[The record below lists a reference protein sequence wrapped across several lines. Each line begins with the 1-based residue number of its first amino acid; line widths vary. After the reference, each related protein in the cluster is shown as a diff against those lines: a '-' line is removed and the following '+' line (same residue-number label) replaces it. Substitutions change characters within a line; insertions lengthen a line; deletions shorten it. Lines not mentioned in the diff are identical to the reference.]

1 MSKALKDEVA
11 LGHLL
16 RRAGFG
22 SSPAS
27 YEEFLSLGW
36 RKTVDRLLDELGE
49 PAAPL
54 PEGFDPYVPGATQQA
69 WLDRMLSG
77 RAMLAEKL
85 AFFWHG
91 HFATSNA
98 KVQDPQLL
106 WTQYGLFRHKG
117 GGKFRELVEKVSRDV
132 AMIRWL
138 DGNSNRKGAPNEN
151 YARELQELFTLGI
164 GNYSEQDIRE
174 IARAFTGWGSHH
186 HKFVFSEQYHDDGK
200 KTVHGRTGNW
210 DGDDV
215 VRIITGQPASR
226 AFIATELLRFFSTPD
241 PDASEVEAV
250 AATLHKTDGSIKD
263 ALRTVFLADA
273 FRARSHYRTL
283 VKSPVEFVV
292 GVLRVTG
299 ASPVPLWA
307 HGSLERTGQTLFRPP
322 SVKGWP
328 SGAGWLGSAAMVERL
343 KAARRV
349 ADGAPESMASG
360 IERIALDGE
369 VPPELAAAL
378 QGLEGRERIALVLAS
393 PEYQLA

>member
-22 SSPAS
+22 PSPSSHA
-27 YEEFLSLGW
+27 EFLSLGW
-36 RKTVDRLLDELGE
+36 RKTVDRMLDELGAP
-49 PAAPL
+49 PAPP
-54 PEGFDPYVPGATQQA
+54 PEGFDPYVPGATQQV
-69 WLDRMLSG
+69 WLDRMVSG
-77 RAMLAEKL
+77 RAMLTEKL

-91 HFATSNA
+91 HFATSNT

-106 WTQYGLFRHKG
+106 WTQYGLFRQKG
-117 GGKFRELVEKVSRDV
+117 GGKFRELVEDVSRDV

-186 HKFVFSEQYHDDGK
+186 HKFVFSEQYHDAGE
-200 KTVHGRTGNW
+200 KTVHGQTGNW

-215 VRIITGQPASR
+215 VRIITGRPASR
-226 AFIATELLRFFSTPD
+226 AFIATKLLRFFSTPD

-263 ALRTVFLADA
+263 ALRTVFLADE

>member
-22 SSPAS
+22 PSPSSH
-27 YEEFLSLGW
+27 EEFLSLGW
-36 RKTVDRLLDELGE
+36 RKTVDRMLDELGE
-49 PAAPL
+49 SPAPP
-54 PEGFDPYVPGATQQA
+54 PEGFDPYVPGATQQV
-69 WLDRMLSG
+69 WLDRMVSG
-77 RAMLAEKL
+77 RAMLTEKL

-91 HFATSNA
+91 HFATSNT

-106 WTQYGLFRHKG
+106 WTQYELFREKG
-117 GGKFRELVEKVSRDV
+117 GGKFRELVEAVSRDV

-174 IARAFTGWGSHH
+174 IARAFTGWGSRH
-186 HKFVFSEQYHDDGK
+186 HKFVFSEQYHDAGE
-200 KTVHGRTGNW
+200 KTVHGQTGNW
-210 DGDDV
+210 DGDDI
-215 VRIITGQPASR
+215 VRIITGRPASR

-241 PDASEVEAV
+241 PAASEVEAV

-263 ALRTVFLADA
+263 ALRTVLLADE
-273 FRARSHYRTL
+273 FRTRSHYRTL
-283 VKSPVEFVV
+283 VKSPVEFIV
-292 GVLRVTG
+292 GVLRVSEV
-299 ASPVPLWA
+299 SPVPLWA
-307 HGSLERTGQTLFRPP
+307 HGSLERTGQILFRPP

-349 ADGAPESMASG
+349 ADGAPES
-360 IERIALDGE
+360 
-369 VPPELAAAL
+369 AAA
-378 QGLEGRERIALVLAS
+378 GI
-393 PEYQLA
+393 